1 MTQKISVGASGDVRL
16 EEFDQWLLSLGDG
29 IATMISG
36 KDIIEL
42 PDDLCSVID
51 KADEK
56 KSMTE
61 CCDEIFPDLTV
72 NVGDEKWLEG
82 RAVLAPTNHKVDNI
96 NNMMTDK
103 LSGQLI
109 TIHSSDGLDNDRDA
123 ARLKGLAP
131 KMFLHLLSIF
141 GTNFETG
148 LAMQSFFNF
157 VHVFH
162 KNIFF
167 PKIFNFC
174 RRAIK
179 YQIGSNLRPICS
191 QNFIALAERTAEI
204 QNIL

>member
-1 MTQKISVGASGDVRL
+1 MRVRASGDVRL

-29 IATMISG
+29 TAPVVSG
-36 KDIIEL
+36 EDIIEL
-42 PDDLCSVID
+42 PEDLCSVID

-61 CCDEIFPDLTV
+61 FCEEIFPDLNR

-82 RAVLAPTNHKVDNI
+82 RAVLAPTNREVDNI

-109 TIHSSDGLDNDRDA
+109 TLHSSDGLDNDRDA

-141 GTNFETG
+141 GTNFEIG
-148 LAMQSFFNF
+148 SAMQSFFNF

-162 KNIFF
+162 KNK
-167 PKIFNFC
+167 KI
-174 RRAIK
+174 R
-179 YQIGSNLRPICS
+179 
-191 QNFIALAERTAEI
+191 
-204 QNIL
+204 QNIQFLWSGHKIPNWLKPQTYLQPKFHSPS